1 MRYVALSLLLLLT
14 VNSQGANYIGA
25 AECAGCHQQEFNDW
39 QGSHH
44 DWAMKI
50 ASPESVL
57 GDFNNV
63 SFSHGG
69 VVSTFTRSGNQYYVN
84 TQGADG
90 QYQKFKIDYSF
101 GVTPLQQYLI
111 SFPDGRIQAL
121 TTAWDSRPKAQGGQ
135 RWYQLMPDDKGEPG
149 DSLHWTGAY
158 YNWNSR
164 CAECHST
171 GLQKNYSATTDSYA
185 TIWSEINVACESC
198 HGPGSDHLDWA
209 QLQGRSGSQS
219 AANNGLKVQYGKS
232 VNWVIASGTSIAS
245 AQGDP
250 HQAAIAETQSCA
262 GCHSRRSKI
271 SQDPINN
278 HPGGGGFLDHYRLQT
293 LQQDL
298 YHADGQIQDEVYVYG
313 SFIQSKMYQRGVTC
327 SNCHN
332 PHSLELVA
340 QGNDLCAGCHAP
352 EAYDQPSHHFHKQE
366 GSSGAQCVNCHMP
379 ATLYMGVD
387 ARRDHSM
394 RIPRPDISQQIDAP
408 NACNNCHRDQSDAW
422 SASAIQSWL
431 KDSPRPADRV
441 ATTLSAARTSQPNAS
456 QLLIEL
462 ADNSGISAI
471 ARATAL
477 GLLASYPD
485 GQSYSAAR
493 KQLKNSD
500 PLIRLGAL
508 EALAFL
514 PLQQRWQDISPLLND
529 QVASVRHQATQLLLG
544 IQGLN
549 TEQQLQLDAQIAL
562 YMEALRVSADM
573 PNGQLNIASA
583 HIAQGQYAQ
592 AQQAYLHALRL
603 DGQSLPALL
612 NLADLYRARGLE
624 QKAMEMLMRA
634 RASHP
639 DSAMAHHVLGLAQIR
654 SKQTVKALSSLQQAL
669 QLAPDNSRYAYVYAL
684 ALNSQDRTLE
694 ALEILTQALNPQQPD
709 RDLLFSLATM
719 NRDLGRYQQA
729 RDFANKLV
737 VAFPQDSAALRLR
750 DSLK

>member
-69 VVSTFTRSGNQYYVN
+69 VVSTFTRSGNQYYVT

-198 HGPGSDHLDWA
+198 HGLGSDHLDWA
-209 QLQGRSGSQS
+209 QFQGRSGSQS
-219 AANNGLKVQYGKS
+219 SANNGLKVQYGKS

-340 QGNDLCAGCHAP
+340 QGNDLCAGCHSP
-352 EAYDQPSHHFHKQE
+352 ETYDQPSHHFHKQE

-493 KQLKNSD
+493 QQLKNSD

-573 PNGQLNIASA
+573 PNGQLKIASA

>member
-1 MRYVALSLLLLLT
+1 M
-14 VNSQGANYIGA
+14 NSQGANYIGA

-50 ASPESVL
+50 ANPESVL

-69 VVSTFTRSGNQYYVN
+69 VVSTFTRSGNQYYVT

-135 RWYQLMPDDKGEPG
+135 RWYQLMPDDKGDPG

-209 QLQGRSGSQS
+209 QFQGRSGSQS
-219 AANNGLKVQYGKS
+219 SANNGLKVQYGKS

-313 SFIQSKMYQRGVTC
+313 SFVQSKMYQRGVTC

-352 EAYDQPSHHFHKQE
+352 ETYDQPSHHFHKQE

-422 SASAIQSWL
+422 SASAIQSWI

-441 ATTLSAARTSQPNAS
+441 ATTLSAARTSQPTAS

-493 KQLKNSD
+493 QQLKNSD

-549 TEQQLQLDAQIAL
+549 TEQQLQLDAKIAL

-583 HIAQGQYAQ
+583 HIAQGQYTQ

-612 NLADLYRARGLE
+612 NLADLDRARGLE

-654 SKQTVKALSSLQQAL
+654 SKQTLKALSSLQQAW

-694 ALEILTQALNPQQPD
+694 ALKILTQALNPQQPD

>member
-1 MRYVALSLLLLLT
+1 
-14 VNSQGANYIGA
+14 
-25 AECAGCHQQEFNDW
+25 
-39 QGSHH
+39 
-44 DWAMKI
+44 
-50 ASPESVL
+50 
-57 GDFNNV
+57 
-63 SFSHGG
+63 
-69 VVSTFTRSGNQYYVN
+69 
-84 TQGADG
+84 
-90 QYQKFKIDYSF
+90 
-101 GVTPLQQYLI
+101 
-111 SFPDGRIQAL
+111 
-121 TTAWDSRPKAQGGQ
+121 
-135 RWYQLMPDDKGEPG
+135 
-149 DSLHWTGAY
+149 
-158 YNWNSR
+158 
-164 CAECHST
+164 
-171 GLQKNYSATTDSYA
+171 
-185 TIWSEINVACESC
+185 
-198 HGPGSDHLDWA
+198 
-209 QLQGRSGSQS
+209 
-219 AANNGLKVQYGKS
+219 
-232 VNWVIASGTSIAS
+232 
-245 AQGDP
+245 
-250 HQAAIAETQSCA
+250 
-262 GCHSRRSKI
+262 
-271 SQDPINN
+271 
-278 HPGGGGFLDHYRLQT
+278 
-293 LQQDL
+293 
-298 YHADGQIQDEVYVYG
+298 
-313 SFIQSKMYQRGVTC
+313 
-327 SNCHN
+327 
-332 PHSLELVA
+332 
-340 QGNDLCAGCHAP
+340 
-352 EAYDQPSHHFHKQE
+352 
-366 GSSGAQCVNCHMP
+366 
-379 ATLYMGVD
+379 TLYMGVD

-549 TEQQLQLDAQIAL
+549 TEQQLQLDAQITL

-684 ALNSQDRTLE
+684 TLNSQDRTLE